1 MKRIVLLMEYD
12 GSAYAGFQLQP
23 DMPSIQGEL
32 EKALE
37 TIFRTAVRVIPSGR
51 TDAGV
56 HARYQVVHFDPPVE
70 LRKFNPK
77 AALNSLLPPDIR
89 IRNFCYREPDFHAR
103 YSAKERRYRYLIR
116 LEESALDR
124 ERVWQLF
131 RPLDFVTLQAC
142 AALLPGEH
150 DFTSFCSARA
160 EVEHKRCIIYHS
172 QWQQET
178 GRLIYDIHGNR
189 FLHSMVRSLVGTMVK
204 AAGGCIG
211 SGDFQRILEAKDRLA
226 GAVSA
231 PPQGLYLM
239 YVAYD
244 PPLKWGKESL

>member
-23 DMPSIQGEL
+23 DLPTIQGEL
-32 EKALE
+32 EKALKA
-37 TIFRTAVRVIPSGR
+37 IYRTPVRAIPSGR

-56 HARYQVVHFDPPVE
+56 HARYQVAHFDPPAE
-70 LRKFNPK
+70 LQKFNPK

-89 IRNFCYREPDFHAR
+89 IRDFCYREQDFHAR

-131 RPLDFVTLQAC
+131 RPLDFATLQAC

-150 DFTSFCSARA
+150 DFTSFCSAQA
-160 EVEHKRCIIYHS
+160 EVEHKRCMIHHS
-172 QWQQET
+172 LWQRNDGQ
-178 GRLIYDIHGNR
+178 LIYDIHGNR
-189 FLHSMVRSLVGTMVK
+189 FLHSMVRSLVGTMVE
-204 AAGGCIG
+204 AARGNTG
-211 SGDFQRILEAKDRLA
+211 SRDFQRILEAKDRLA

-244 PPLKWGKESL
+244 PPLEWEKESV